1 MLKIIQE
8 LLDKSPFSQEK
19 LALFLDCDQSTISKW
34 KSGERN
40 MPAEKF
46 EKLCHLVGYSLEDYA
61 QGKPLFAKTIPH
73 FRSDSL
79 QKEDLE
85 ALAELNKMA
94 ANLAMLERLSHE
106 IK

>member
-8 LLDKSPFSQEK
+8 LLEKSPFSQEN

-34 KSGERN
+34 KSGERK
-40 MPAEKF
+40 MPTEKF

-61 QGKPLFAKTIPH
+61 QGKPLTAKTVPH
-73 FRSDSL
+73 FRSDAL
-79 QKEDLE
+79 KKEDLE

-106 IK
+106 NE

>member
-1 MLKIIQE
+1 MLDIIQE
-8 LLDKSPFSQEK
+8 LLTHSPFSQEAI
-19 LALFLDCDQSTISKW
+19 ALFLECDQSTISKW
-34 KSGERN
+34 KSGDRK

-61 QGKPLFAKTIPH
+61 QGKPLSIKNVAR

-79 QKEDLE
+79 SNEDLN

-94 ANLAMLERLSHE
+94 ANLAMLERLSNE
-106 IK
+106 NK